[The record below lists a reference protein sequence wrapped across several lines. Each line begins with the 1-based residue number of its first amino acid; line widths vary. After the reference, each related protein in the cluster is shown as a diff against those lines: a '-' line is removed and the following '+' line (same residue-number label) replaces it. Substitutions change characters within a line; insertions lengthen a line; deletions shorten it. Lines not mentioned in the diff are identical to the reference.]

1 MHEGLAT
8 QLNRKR
14 RTLTKDRCYVR
25 DMWVQGRVGLPC
37 RDSMY
42 KADCTMVCPD
52 WLLLLLASVDA
63 ATKSKILLLLYRR
76 SWHLRNDII
85 HDLGKASVEGSVA
98 FLLSYAESL
107 DLISHQVAFDDNG
120 KGKGKIGLANPA
132 LDGNSNRTVKA
143 AQWNPP
149 PHGWIKV
156 NSDAGFCKDTG
167 TAGCGVVARNEDGE
181 VILTAW
187 HCGSPEQA
195 EACLDAVRLAS
206 EWIRQ
211 PICLESDCSVIVNAI
226 KMNDSSR
233 ACWAGTT
240 AETVAVSRLL
250 PDCKVSHTRRSRR
263 QPCSGECA
271 VLRFD
276 MPPEARALV
285 QADAARISRSKTPC
299 NSSIS

>member
-1 MHEGLAT
+1 MTRE
-8 QLNRKR
+8 R
-14 RTLTKDRCYVR
+14 
-25 DMWVQGRVGLPC
+25 
-37 RDSMY
+37 
-42 KADCTMVCPD
+42 
-52 WLLLLLASVDA
+52 
-63 ATKSKILLLLYRR
+63 
-76 SWHLRNDII
+76 
-85 HDLGKASVEGSVA
+85 ASVEGSVA

-240 AETVAVSRLL
+240 AGLW
-250 PDCKVSHTRRSRR
+250 RSADY
-263 QPCSGECA
+263 C
-271 VLRFD
+271 LI
-276 MPPEARALV
+276 ARSPIRDDREGNRV
-285 QADAARISRSKTPC
+285 QANALCYA
-299 NSSIS
+299 SICRRRLVL